1 MDRERWLAIKPW
13 LEKAFELDTVARRV
27 WLSELALTSRD
38 VAHDIE
44 QLLALET
51 SDNDDL
57 LDEALM
63 IHLPEP
69 ATGWAGR
76 VMGAYRLDRPIGRGG
91 MGSVWLAHL
100 AHEGTS
106 KPVALKVLNRALL
119 GRSGRRRFERE
130 ASLLAQLQHPNI
142 ARLLDTGVTDE
153 GQPFLV
159 LEYIEGTCI
168 DEFVNRERYTPRRR
182 IALFLEVVAA
192 VAHAHANHIIHR
204 DIKPPNILVRN
215 DGVPKLLDFGIAKLL
230 ADGRDLADLSSLSR
244 ESGYAL
250 TPRFA
255 SPEQMRGE
263 PVSIATDIY
272 ALGVLLYLILSGRH
286 PTNAG
291 CKTAAAQIRAVI
303 DVVPVPLS
311 EAVAEPHSDDSLDI
325 PSLYGTSVDDLRRFY
340 RGKLDAIAARMLA
353 KATHERYR
361 TLADVTADFNCLG
374 LRL

>member
-1 MDRERWLAIKPW
+1 
-13 LEKAFELDTVARRV
+13 
-27 WLSELALTSRD
+27 
-38 VAHDIE
+38 
-44 QLLALET
+44 
-51 SDNDDL
+51 
-57 LDEALM
+57 
-63 IHLPEP
+63 
-69 ATGWAGR
+69 
-76 VMGAYRLDRPIGRGG
+76 

-100 AHEGTS
+100 AHEGKS
-106 KPVALKVLNRALL
+106 NPVAVKVLNRALL
-119 GRSGRRRFERE
+119 GRAGRGRFERE
-130 ASLLAQLQHPNI
+130 GRFLAQLQHPNI

-168 DEFVNRERYTPRRR
+168 DEFVNRERYAPRRR
-182 IALFLEVVAA
+182 IALFLDVVAA

-204 DIKPPNILVRN
+204 DIKPPNILVRD
-215 DGVPKLLDFGIAKLL
+215 DGVPKLLDFGIAKML
-230 ADGRDLADLSSLSR
+230 ADGRDLADPSSLSR

-291 CKTAAAQIRAVI
+291 RMTAAEQIRAVI

-311 EAVAEPHSDDSLDI
+311 EAVAEPHSPDSLDI
-325 PSLYGTSVDDLRRFY
+325 PSLCGTSVDDLRRFY

-353 KATHERYR
+353 KATHTRYR
-361 TLADVTADFNCLG
+361 TLADVTADLKSLG
-374 LRL
+374 CSL